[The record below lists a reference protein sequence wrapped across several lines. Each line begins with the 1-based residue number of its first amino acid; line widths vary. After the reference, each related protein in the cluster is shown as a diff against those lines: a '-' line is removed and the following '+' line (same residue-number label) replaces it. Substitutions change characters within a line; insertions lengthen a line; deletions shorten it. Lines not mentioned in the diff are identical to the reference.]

1 MSNIQAEFELHPE
14 GSLPVSCTA
23 GQTVTP
29 PSGPYPATNQTAAEQ
44 ALPCSML
51 PKKRLQRSPI
61 QPVLSGCCGDLHRPL
76 RCTLGSRMGIVT
88 PDQCPFGGCHDGL
101 HKLTE
106 IQIAQFGKLPDPGY
120 CLQKCLFVHRLP
132 HPAQRIVLS
141 LAFDGKQ
148 IRIPG
153 QNAKSIQAQFFQDDS
168 GRNFLLPYPLEV
180 PSKKSVMNHPSA
192 FCCRL
197 RCICPPSAY

>member
-1 MSNIQAEFELHPE
+1 
-14 GSLPVSCTA
+14 
-23 GQTVTP
+23 
-29 PSGPYPATNQTAAEQ
+29 
-44 ALPCSML
+44 
-51 PKKRLQRSPI
+51 
-61 QPVLSGCCGDLHRPL
+61 
-76 RCTLGSRMGIVT
+76 MGIVT
-88 PDQCPFGGCHDGL
+88 PDQCPLGGCHDGL

-106 IQIAQFGKLPDPGY
+106 IQIAQFGKLPVPGY

-197 RCICPPSAY
+197 RCIYPPSAY